1 MGVVIFDPAAFKLRY
16 PEFSSVDDTLLQQ
29 YFTQATIYLDN
40 TDFSRVSD
48 LAVRAML
55 LNMLVAHIAF
65 LYSGA
70 NGQSPSG
77 LVGRIDSASEGS
89 VSVHADMPGVT
100 ANSAWYMQTKYG
112 ADYWNATAPFRAFQ
126 YISGHSPSNY
136 PYGYYRRY

>member
-1 MGVVIFDPAAFKLRY
+1 MGVVIFDPSAFKLRY
-16 PEFSSVDDTLLQQ
+16 PEFSSVDNALLQQ

-112 ADYWNATAPFRAFQ
+112 ADYWNATAPFRTFQ

>member
-1 MGVVIFDPAAFKLRY
+1 MVVVIFDPAAFKLRY
-16 PEFSSVDDTLLQQ
+16 PEFSSVDDALLQQ

-112 ADYWNATAPFRAFQ
+112 ADYWNATAPFRTFQ

>member
-1 MGVVIFDPAAFKLRY
+1 MGVVIFDTSAFKLRY
-16 PEFSSVDDTLLQQ
+16 PEFSSVDDALLQQ

-40 TDFSRVSD
+40 TDSSRVSD
-48 LAVRAML
+48 LAVRSML
-55 LNMLVAHIAF
+55 LNMLVAHIAC

-89 VSVHADMPGVT
+89 VSVHADMPGGT

-112 ADYWNATAPFRAFQ
+112 ADYWNATAPFRTFQ

>member
-1 MGVVIFDPAAFKLRY
+1 MGVVIFDPVAFKLRY
-16 PEFSSVDDTLLQQ
+16 PEFSSVDNALLQQ

-112 ADYWNATAPFRAFQ
+112 ADYWNATAPFRTFQ

>member
-1 MGVVIFDPAAFKLRY
+1 MGVVIFDPSAFKLRY
-16 PEFSSVDDTLLQQ
+16 PEFSSVDDALLQQ

-40 TDFSRVSD
+40 TDSSRVSD
-48 LAVRAML
+48 LAVRSML
-55 LNMLVAHIAF
+55 LSMLVAHIAC

-112 ADYWNATAPFRAFQ
+112 ADYWNATAPFRTFQ

>member
-16 PEFSSVDDTLLQQ
+16 PEFSSVDDALLQQ

-55 LNMLVAHIAF
+55 LNMLVAHITF

-112 ADYWNATAPFRAFQ
+112 ADYWNATAPFRTFQ

>member
-1 MGVVIFDPAAFKLRY
+1 MGVVIFDPSAFKLRY
-16 PEFSSVDDTLLQQ
+16 PEFSSVDDALLQQ

-40 TDFSRVSD
+40 TDSSRVSD
-48 LAVRAML
+48 LAVRSML
-55 LNMLVAHIAF
+55 LNMLVAHIAC

-89 VSVHADMPGVT
+89 VSVHADMPGGT

-112 ADYWNATAPFRAFQ
+112 ADYWNATAPFRTFQ
-126 YISGHSPSNY
+126 YISGYSPSNY

>member
-1 MGVVIFDPAAFKLRY
+1 MGVVIFDPSAFKLRY
-16 PEFSSVDDTLLQQ
+16 PEFSSVDDALLQQ

-40 TDFSRVSD
+40 TDSSRVSD
-48 LAVRAML
+48 LAVRSML
-55 LNMLVAHIAF
+55 LNMLVAHIAC

-89 VSVHADMPGVT
+89 VSVHADMPGGT

-112 ADYWNATAPFRAFQ
+112 ADYWNATAPFRTFQ
-126 YISGHSPSNY
+126 YISGHSPSHY

>member
-1 MGVVIFDPAAFKLRY
+1 MGVVIFDPSAFKLRY
-16 PEFSSVDDTLLQQ
+16 PEFSSVDDALLQQ

-40 TDFSRVSD
+40 TDSSRVSD
-48 LAVRAML
+48 LAVRSML
-55 LNMLVAHIAF
+55 LNMLVAHIAC

-89 VSVHADMPGVT
+89 VSVHADMPGGT

-112 ADYWNATAPFRAFQ
+112 ADYWNATAPFRTFQ
-126 YISGHSPSNY
+126 YISWHSPSNY

>member
-1 MGVVIFDPAAFKLRY
+1 MGVVIFDPSAFKLRY
-16 PEFSSVDDTLLQQ
+16 PEFSSVDDALLQQ

-40 TDFSRVSD
+40 TDSSRVSD
-48 LAVRAML
+48 LAVRSML
-55 LNMLVAHIAF
+55 LSMLVAHIAC

-77 LVGRIDSASEGS
+77 LVGRVDSASEGS

-112 ADYWNATAPFRAFQ
+112 ADYWNATAPFRTFQ

>member
-1 MGVVIFDPAAFKLRY
+1 MGVVIFAPSAFKLRY
-16 PEFSSVDDTLLQQ
+16 PEFSSVDDVLLQQ

-40 TDFSRVSD
+40 TDSSRVSD
-48 LAVRAML
+48 LAVRSML
-55 LNMLVAHIAF
+55 LNMLVAHIAC

-89 VSVHADMPGVT
+89 VSVHADMPGGT

-112 ADYWNATAPFRAFQ
+112 ADYWNATAPFHQAMW
-126 YISGHSPSNY
+126 
-136 PYGYYRRY
+136 

>member
-16 PEFSSVDDTLLQQ
+16 PEFSSVDSALLQQ

-70 NGQSPSG
+70 NGRSPSG

-112 ADYWNATAPFRAFQ
+112 ADYWNATAPFRTFQ

>member
-16 PEFSSVDDTLLQQ
+16 PEFSSVDSALLQQ

-65 LYSGA
+65 LYSGV
-70 NGQSPSG
+70 NGQTPSG

-112 ADYWNATAPFRAFQ
+112 ADYWNATAPFRTFQ

>member
-1 MGVVIFDPAAFKLRY
+1 MGVVIFDPSAFKLRY
-16 PEFSSVDDTLLQQ
+16 PEFSSVDDALLQQ

-40 TDFSRVSD
+40 TDSSRVSD
-48 LAVRAML
+48 LAVRSML
-55 LNMLVAHIAF
+55 LSMLVAHIAC

-89 VSVHADMPGVT
+89 VSVHADMPGGT

-112 ADYWNATAPFRAFQ
+112 ADYWNATAPLRTFQ

>member
-16 PEFSSVDDTLLQQ
+16 PEFSSVDSALLQQ

-40 TDFSRVSD
+40 TDFSRVSN

-77 LVGRIDSASEGS
+77 LVGRVDSASEGS

-112 ADYWNATAPFRAFQ
+112 ADYWNATAPFRTFQ

>member
-1 MGVVIFDPAAFKLRY
+1 MGVVIFAPSAFKLRY
-16 PEFSSVDDTLLQQ
+16 PEFSSVDDVLLQQ

-40 TDFSRVSD
+40 TDSSRVSD
-48 LAVRAML
+48 LAVRSML
-55 LNMLVAHIAF
+55 LNMLVAHIAC

-89 VSVHADMPGVT
+89 VSVHADMPGGT

-112 ADYWNATAPFRAFQ
+112 ADYWNATAPFRTFQ
-126 YISGHSPSNY
+126 YISGHSPSN
-136 PYGYYRRY
+136 

>member
-16 PEFSSVDDTLLQQ
+16 PEFSSVDNALLQQ

-48 LAVRAML
+48 LAVREML

-89 VSVHADMPGVT
+89 VSVHAEMPGVT

-112 ADYWNATAPFRAFQ
+112 ADYWNATAPFRTFQ

>member
-16 PEFSSVDDTLLQQ
+16 PEFSSVDSALLQQ

-112 ADYWNATAPFRAFQ
+112 ADYWNATAPFRTFQ

-136 PYGYYRRY
+136 PYGYNRRY

>member
-1 MGVVIFDPAAFKLRY
+1 MGVVIFDPSAFKLRY
-16 PEFSSVDDTLLQQ
+16 PEFSSVDDALLQQ

-40 TDFSRVSD
+40 TDTSRVSD
-48 LAVRAML
+48 LAVRSML
-55 LNMLVAHIAF
+55 LNMLVAHIAC

-89 VSVHADMPGVT
+89 VSVHADMPGGT

-112 ADYWNATAPFRAFQ
+112 ADYWNATAPFRTFQ
-126 YISGHSPSNY
+126 YI
-136 PYGYYRRY
+136 

>member
-1 MGVVIFDPAAFKLRY
+1 MGVVIFDPSAFKLRY
-16 PEFSSVDDTLLQQ
+16 PEFSSVDDALLQQ

-112 ADYWNATAPFRAFQ
+112 ADYWNATAPFRTFQ

>member
-1 MGVVIFDPAAFKLRY
+1 MGVVIFAPSAFKLRY
-16 PEFSSVDDTLLQQ
+16 PEFSSVDDVLLQQ

-40 TDFSRVSD
+40 TDSSRVSD
-48 LAVRAML
+48 LAVRSML
-55 LNMLVAHIAF
+55 LNMLVAHIAC

-89 VSVHADMPGVT
+89 VSVHADMPGGT

-112 ADYWNATAPFRAFQ
+112 ADYWNATAPFRTFQ
-126 YISGHSPSNY
+126 YISGHSLSTTDEK
-136 PYGYYRRY
+136 

>member
-16 PEFSSVDDTLLQQ
+16 PEFSPVDDALLQQ

-112 ADYWNATAPFRAFQ
+112 ADYWNATAPFRTFQ

>member
-16 PEFSSVDDTLLQQ
+16 PEFSSVDSALLQQ

-112 ADYWNATAPFRAFQ
+112 ADYWNATAPFRTFQ

>member
-1 MGVVIFDPAAFKLRY
+1 MGVVIFDPSAFKLRY
-16 PEFSSVDDTLLQQ
+16 PEFSSVDNALLQQ

-70 NGQSPSG
+70 NGQTPSG

-112 ADYWNATAPFRAFQ
+112 ADYWNATAPFRTFQ

>member
-1 MGVVIFDPAAFKLRY
+1 MGVVTFDPAAFKLRY
-16 PEFSSVDDTLLQQ
+16 PEFSSLDDALFQQ

-40 TDFSRVSD
+40 TDCSRVSD

-89 VSVHADMPGVT
+89 VSVHAEMPGVN

-112 ADYWNATAPFRAFQ
+112 ADYWNATAPFRTFQ

>member
-1 MGVVIFDPAAFKLRY
+1 MGVVIFDPSAFKLRY
-16 PEFSSVDDTLLQQ
+16 PEFSSVDDALLQQ

-112 ADYWNATAPFRAFQ
+112 ADYWNATAPFRTFQ

-136 PYGYYRRY
+136 PYGYYRR

>member
-1 MGVVIFDPAAFKLRY
+1 MGVVIFDPAVFKLRY
-16 PEFSSVDDTLLQQ
+16 PEFSSVDDALLQQ

-112 ADYWNATAPFRAFQ
+112 ADYWNATAPFRTFQ

>member
-16 PEFSSVDDTLLQQ
+16 PEFSSVDDALLQQ

-65 LYSGA
+65 LYSGD
-70 NGQSPSG
+70 
-77 LVGRIDSASEGS
+77 RKS
-89 VSVHADMPGVT
+89 VV
-100 ANSAWYMQTKYG
+100 
-112 ADYWNATAPFRAFQ
+112 
-126 YISGHSPSNY
+126 
-136 PYGYYRRY
+136 

>member
-1 MGVVIFDPAAFKLRY
+1 MGVVIFDPSAFKLRY
-16 PEFSSVDDTLLQQ
+16 PEFSSVDDALLQQ

-40 TDFSRVSD
+40 TDSSRVSD
-48 LAVRAML
+48 LAVRSML
-55 LNMLVAHIAF
+55 LSMLVAHIAC

-77 LVGRIDSASEGS
+77 LVGRVDSASEGS

-112 ADYWNATAPFRAFQ
+112 ADYWNATALFHTFK

>member
-1 MGVVIFDPAAFKLRY
+1 MGVVTFDPAAFKLRY
-16 PEFSSVDDTLLQQ
+16 PEFSSLDDALLQQ

-48 LAVRAML
+48 SAVRAML

-89 VSVHADMPGVT
+89 VSVHAEMPGVN

-112 ADYWNATAPFRAFQ
+112 ADYWNATAPFRTFQ

>member
-1 MGVVIFDPAAFKLRY
+1 MGVVMFDPAAFKLRY
-16 PEFSSVDDTLLQQ
+16 PEFSSLNDALLQQ

-40 TDFSRVSD
+40 TDCSRVSD

-70 NGQSPSG
+70 NGQPPSG

-89 VSVHADMPGVT
+89 VSVHAEMPGVN

-112 ADYWNATAPFRAFQ
+112 ADYWNATAPFRTFQ
-126 YISGHSPSNY
+126 YISGQSPSNY

>member
-1 MGVVIFDPAAFKLRY
+1 MGVVIFDPVAFKLRY
-16 PEFSSVDDTLLQQ
+16 PEFSSVDDALLQQ

-112 ADYWNATAPFRAFQ
+112 ADYWNATAPFRTFQ

>member
-1 MGVVIFDPAAFKLRY
+1 MGVVIFAPSAFKLRY
-16 PEFSSVDDTLLQQ
+16 PEFSSVDDVLLQQ

-40 TDFSRVSD
+40 TDSSRVSD
-48 LAVRAML
+48 LAVRSML
-55 LNMLVAHIAF
+55 LNMLVAHIAC

-89 VSVHADMPGVT
+89 VSVHADMPGGT

-112 ADYWNATAPFRAFQ
+112 ADYW
-126 YISGHSPSNY
+126 
-136 PYGYYRRY
+136 

>member
-1 MGVVIFDPAAFKLRY
+1 MGVVIFDPSAFKLRY
-16 PEFSSVDDTLLQQ
+16 PEFSSVDDALLQQ

-40 TDFSRVSD
+40 TDSSRVSD
-48 LAVRAML
+48 LAVRSML
-55 LNMLVAHIAF
+55 LNMLVAHIAC

-89 VSVHADMPGVT
+89 VSVHADMPGGT

-112 ADYWNATAPFRAFQ
+112 ADYWNATAPFRTFQ
-126 YISGHSPSNY
+126 YISGHSPSNS